1 MRRLL
6 ALGLLAALAACGGPE
21 PPPPPTVVELTIE
34 AGSGANPGAGGEA
47 RPIVV
52 HVLRLGAVGA
62 FEGTDYFRLESDPS
76 GALGPDL
83 IGVDT
88 LTVAPGTTQRWAREM
103 EPDVR
108 HVGIAAGFRDIAAA
122 DWRDHAPVTR
132 EATTHLH
139 AQIGAAHVVLREVR

>member
-1 MRRLL
+1 MTRLL

-34 AGSGANPGAGGEA
+34 AGHGANPDATGEA

-52 HVLRLGAVGA
+52 HVYRLRGVGA

-83 IGVDT
+83 IGADALT
-88 LTVAPGTTQRWAREM
+88 LAPGTTQRWAREL
-103 EPDVR
+103 EPEVG
-108 HVGIAAGFRDIAAA
+108 HIGIAAGFRDIAAA

-132 EATTHLH
+132 EATTRLH
-139 AQIGAAHVVLREVR
+139 AQIGAAHVTVREVR